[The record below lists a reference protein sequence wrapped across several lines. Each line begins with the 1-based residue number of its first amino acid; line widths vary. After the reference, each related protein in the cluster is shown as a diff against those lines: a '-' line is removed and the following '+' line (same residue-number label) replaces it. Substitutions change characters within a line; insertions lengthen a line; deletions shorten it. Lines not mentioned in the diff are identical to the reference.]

1 MGHSAKTAEKKEVKK
16 VVKVQRTDEQVIKDI
31 RLNLGAHLSVTPE
44 DIAFLLKKYDLALTK
59 IAELET
65 KLADLKQEHRQV
77 VKDLEAEY
85 EPLPSD
91 AAITRNTMGK

>member
-44 DIAFLLKKYDLALTK
+44 DIAFLLKKYDLALK
-59 IAELET
+59 EIVQLKEKLDVAEQG
-65 KLADLKQEHRQV
+65 LK
-77 VKDLEAEY
+77 DPDGPPPPPPN
-85 EPLPSD
+85 EPFKKG
-91 AAITRNTMGK
+91 A